1 MPKILQLKGEFSS
14 KRPISNGFGDAK
26 LPSGKTVLL
35 SHIKELLD
43 QLVVI
48 ETYWKN
54 VTDIEGALVSVYYRS
69 IIAKSNRVRSLL
81 VQQSGPPEEL
91 IRGAKFGWHN
101 NHQFHIFTYYITLEN
116 IAKSIS
122 ILSAVISY
130 FNDQNK
136 DSIAQDDL
144 NHITQNGIPSSYNI
158 SKTVMINMVVDCYY
172 VDSLCVEENRVQ
184 ITENSIISIYN
195 LGIDTK
201 ELLSRFDIRIMD
213 NRIISETTLN
223 LYPDELAK
231 LQSRAPYLIA
241 MQLEDFSK
249 INMDEL
255 INTDNHANY
264 IEDFSGPNNEPIIGV
279 LDTHFDESVYF
290 SEWVEYENRLSSDI
304 ELSRLDYYHGT
315 AVSSII
321 VDGPRGNPLL
331 DDGCGR
337 FRVKH
342 FGVAT
347 SQGFSSFGMLR
358 MIRNII
364 SENPEIKVWNLSLGS
379 VREISPNFISWE
391 AAELD
396 RIQNQYDVLFVIAGT
411 NDSECTH
418 CKRIGAPADS
428 INSIVVNSVDRYKN
442 EASYTRVG
450 PVLSFF
456 YKPDISYFG
465 GDGNN
470 PDGLIAVCKDSLGV
484 SYVSGTSYAAPWISR
499 KLAFLIHIVGLDRN
513 TAKALIIDSAAGWS
527 RSDDISHAKGY
538 GVVPVSITDIISM
551 QNDEIRFILN
561 GHIQD
566 YYTYSYQ
573 IPVPIVNNMHPY
585 WARATLVYFPE
596 CHQNQ
601 GVDYTSTEVDLQF
614 GRVQVSEVDP
624 SVISIIPINNNTQS
638 DEVRQYIYEEEARA
652 QYRKWD
658 NVKHIVETQS
668 SRSRARKVYSGF
680 WGIKVTAKERI
691 NGHNSYGMPFSI
703 IITLKAMDGINR
715 IQTFIDSCH
724 AYNWVVNTVDID
736 QAIQV
741 HEQSEVEIDFDD

>member
-1 MPKILQLKGEFSS
+1 MPKILHLKGEFSS
-14 KRPISNGFGDAK
+14 KRPISNGFGGAK
-26 LPSGKTVLL
+26 LPSGKSVLL
-35 SHIKELLD
+35 SHVKELLE
-43 QLVVI
+43 QLVII
-48 ETYWKN
+48 ESYWNN

-81 VQQSGPPEEL
+81 VQQSGPPEQL
-91 IRGAKFGWHN
+91 IRGAKFGGDN
-101 NHQFHIFTYYITLEN
+101 SHQFHIFTYYITLEN

-122 ILSAVISY
+122 ILRAVIRY

-136 DSIAQDDL
+136 DSITQDDL
-144 NHITQNGIPSSYNI
+144 DHISQNGIPLSYNI

-184 ITENSIISIYN
+184 IEGNSIISIYN
-195 LGIDTK
+195 IGIDTK

-213 NRIISETTLN
+213 NRIISKTTLN

-255 INTDNHANY
+255 ISTDNHANNVG
-264 IEDFSGPNNEPIIGV
+264 EFSSPRNEPIIGV
-279 LDTHFDESVYF
+279 IDTHFDESVYF

-304 ELSRLDYYHGT
+304 ELSPRDYYHGT

-358 MIRNII
+358 MIRDII

-379 VREISPNFISWE
+379 VREVSPNFISWE

-411 NDSECTH
+411 NDSDCTH
-418 CKRIGAPADS
+418 RKRIGAPADS
-428 INSIVVNSVDRYKN
+428 INSIVVNSVDMCGN
-442 EASYTRVG
+442 TASYTRVG

-465 GDGNN
+465 GDGSSV
-470 PDGLIAVCKDSLGV
+470 DGLIAVCKDSLGV

-573 IPVPIVNNMHPY
+573 IPVPIVNNTHPY

-614 GRVQVSEVDP
+614 GRVQVSAVDP
-624 SVISIIPINNNTQS
+624 SVISIKPIDNNTQS
-638 DEVRQYIYEEEARA
+638 DEVRQYIYEEEARS

-668 SRSRARKVYSGF
+668 PRSRARKVYSGF

-703 IITLKAMDGINR
+703 IVTLKAMDGINR
-715 IQTFIDSCH
+715 IQTFIDACH
-724 AYNWVVNTVDID
+724 AYSWVVNTVDIE

>member
-1 MPKILQLKGEFSS
+1 MPKILHLKGEFSS
-14 KRPISNGFGDAK
+14 KRPRANRFGGAK
-26 LPSGKTVLL
+26 LPSGKSVLL
-35 SHIKELLD
+35 SHVKELLE

-48 ETYWKN
+48 ESYWN
-54 VTDIEGALVSVYYRS
+54 NITDIEGALVSVYYRS

-81 VQQSGPPEEL
+81 VQQSGPPEQL
-91 IRGAKFGWHN
+91 IRGAKFGGDN

-122 ILSAVISY
+122 LLSAIIRY

-136 DSIAQDDL
+136 NSITQDDL
-144 NHITQNGIPSSYNI
+144 NHIYQNGIPLSYNI

-172 VDSLCVEENRVQ
+172 VDSLCVEENRVE

-195 LGIDTK
+195 IGIDTK
-201 ELLSRFDIRIMD
+201 ELLSRFDIHIMD
-213 NRIISETTLN
+213 NRIISKTTLN

-231 LQSRAPYLIA
+231 LQRRAPYLIA

-255 INTDNHANY
+255 NNTDNHVSY
-264 IEDFSGPNNEPIIGV
+264 IEELDSPQNEPIIGV

-290 SEWVEYENRLSSDI
+290 SDWVEYENRLSSDI
-304 ELSRLDYYHGT
+304 ELSQQDYYHGT

-347 SQGFSSFGMLR
+347 SQGFSSFGLLR
-358 MIRNII
+358 MIRDII

-379 VREISPNFISWE
+379 IREVSPNFISWE
-391 AAELD
+391 ASELD
-396 RIQNQYDVLFVIAGT
+396 RIQNQYDVLFVVAGT
-411 NDSECTH
+411 NDSERSR

-428 INSIVVNSVDRYKN
+428 INSIVVNSVDMCGN

-465 GDGNN
+465 GDGNRIE
-470 PDGLIAVCKDSLGV
+470 GLIAVCKDSLGV

-513 TAKALIIDSAAGWS
+513 TAKALLIDSAAGWN

-573 IPVPIVNNMHPY
+573 IPVPIVNNTHPY

-601 GVDYTSTEVDLQF
+601 GVDYTSTEIDLQF
-614 GRVQVSEVDP
+614 GRVEVSAVD
-624 SVISIIPINNNTQS
+624 SSIISIKPINNNTQS
-638 DEVRQYIYEEEARA
+638 DEVRQYIYEEEARS

-668 SRSRARKVYSGF
+668 PRSRARKVYSGF

-724 AYNWVVNTVDID
+724 AYSWVVNTVDIE